1 MNLEKPKPAK
11 SHRSVAGEVA
21 ARQRWT
27 DDEKRSLAIS
37 RTLSKTP
44 SHKMTITDLLVV
56 LATQEGT
63 LGPWSRENLRK
74 AVQWSEKKFH
84 NPRKA
89 KAIRSYLKLEK
100 GGRAVIF
107 VKNSGRHSRGTGIV
121 GECVKAFGK
130 ESLPKAIAR
139 VIGVDA
145 AARAETFDVHSGTR
159 AGKWSSPDFAVA
171 LFRGRSR
178 KPFALHCFEVQER
191 VGNPKRVNIPQEIA
205 QSFVCSKGYNRCWF
219 MLHRD
224 TWDSIDQIQRDRA
237 ERLAGRLGV
246 GIVTYEDPRSGT
258 TWRRVRKAAE
268 LDYVSSPQL
277 MYRNLLKRAQA

>member
-1 MNLEKPKPAK
+1 MNPEKPNPAK
-11 SHRSVAGEVA
+11 SRRSAAGEIA

-27 DDEKRSLAIS
+27 NDEKRSLAIS
-37 RTLSKTP
+37 RTLSKIP
-44 SHKMTITDLLVV
+44 SHKMTVANLLTV
-56 LATQEGT
+56 LDANEVA
-63 LGPWSRENLRK
+63 LGPWNRENLRQ

-84 NPRKA
+84 RPKKA

-107 VKNSGRHSRGTGIV
+107 VKNSGRHPRGTGIV
-121 GECVKAFGK
+121 GECRKAFGK
-130 ESLPKAIAR
+130 ESLPGKIAR

-145 AARAETFDVHSGTR
+145 ATRAETFDVHSGTR

-171 LFRGRSR
+171 FFRGRSR

-191 VGNPKRVNIPQEIA
+191 VENPKRVNIPQEIA

-219 MLHRD
+219 MLHRH
-224 TWDSIDQIQRDRA
+224 TWDSIGLAQRERA

-246 GIVTYEDPRSGT
+246 GIITYKDPRSGA

-268 LDYVSSPQL
+268 LDYASSPRL
-277 MYRNLLKRAQA
+277 MHQNLLKRVRG

>member
-1 MNLEKPKPAK
+1 MTDDL
-11 SHRSVAGEVA
+11 RSRRSRAGEFA
-21 ARQRWT
+21 ARRRWT
-27 DDEKRSLAIS
+27 DDERRSRAATRI
-37 RTLSKTP
+37 LSKIP
-44 SHKMTITDLLVV
+44 NHKITVAELLTV
-56 LATQEGT
+56 LNAKEGT

-84 NPRKA
+84 NPKKA
-89 KAIRSYLKLEK
+89 KAIRWYLKLEK
-100 GGRAVIF
+100 GGRAVIL
-107 VKNSGRHSRGTGIV
+107 VKNSGRHPRGTGIV
-121 GECVKAFGK
+121 GECGKAFGK
-130 ESLPKAIAR
+130 ESLPRAIAR

-159 AGKWSSPDFAVA
+159 AGKWSSPDFVDA

-178 KPFALHCFEVQER
+178 RPVALHCFEVQER

-246 GIVTYEDPRSGT
+246 GIITYEDPRSGT